1 MLFLVVC
8 KMLLSVPTLR
18 LLLLLS
24 QLVEVVVVV
33 AAAVDAA
40 VTDDV
45 AENVRKISIKSAKII
60 FHRCM
65 DL

>member
-18 LLLLLS
+18 LFLLLS
-24 QLVEVVVVV
+24 QLVEVVV

-45 AENVRKISIKSAKII
+45 AQNVRKISIKSAKII

>member
-1 MLFLVVC
+1 MWVLFLVVC

-18 LLLLLS
+18 LFLLLS
-24 QLVEVVVVV
+24 QLVEVVV

-45 AENVRKISIKSAKII
+45 AQNVRKISIKSAKII